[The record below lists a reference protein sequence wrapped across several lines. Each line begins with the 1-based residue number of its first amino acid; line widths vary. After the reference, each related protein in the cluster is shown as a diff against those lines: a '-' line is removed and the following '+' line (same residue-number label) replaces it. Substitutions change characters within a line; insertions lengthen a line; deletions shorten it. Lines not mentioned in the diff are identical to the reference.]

1 MDLFCPKSD
10 QPPKG
15 GSARCHLTRSG
26 PRILKGKALGG
37 PTFALSLLVFLAS
50 LAVLVIL
57 HLPYLKLPYFGD
69 EMGQF
74 VPSAL
79 DLYRDG
85 AWISRSVPP
94 NVHPPGVMALLA
106 LIWRV
111 FGYSILSARLAM
123 LTTASLG

>member
-1 MDLFCPKSD
+1 MDLYGPKSD
-10 QPPKG
+10 QRPKG
-15 GSARCHLTRSG
+15 GSAHCHLARSLSG
-26 PRILKGKALGG
+26 ILKGKASSS
-37 PTFALSLLVFLAS
+37 PTFALSLLVFLAT
-50 LAVLVIL
+50 LGVLVIL

-94 NVHPPGVMALLA
+94 NVHPPGVMALLT